1 MLTFD
6 HRPLGGH
13 QTGVCMFSCVCKC
26 ELLFVTVVFWLTSEL
41 SRVDPETLTT
51 YQLRMALA
59 PLQSCIGLSGRMNK
73 WKLWCLFQQSRAKV
87 IVLWF
92 HSLLC
97 LYPVCQLLSL
107 STQMKHCHLYWFVI
121 KKEVVSRQHYSSL
134 LIISQRASVESRMD
148 LATYFYT
155 VKTLFCLQGL

>member
-51 YQLRMALA
+51 YQLRMAPA

-148 LATYFYT
+148 LAT
-155 VKTLFCLQGL
+155 